1 MVTTSNLSQR
11 STAFVVKKLLTRALP
26 YLVFEKF
33 GQSYPLPTNS
43 TKVAKFRRYRAL
55 PLATTPLVEGV
66 TPTGKSLLVDDYTAT
81 LQQYGDF
88 VQITDQI
95 ADTHEDPVLN
105 EATTVIAEQAAQTLE
120 AVRFGILKAGTNVQ
134 YANSAANR
142 LALASAITLND
153 LRIVTRGFKRQNA
166 GMINQKVSSSAN
178 FNTEAVEP
186 GYIAVCHPDVEND
199 IRGLAGFINAKDYGS
214 MTPYETEI
222 GAVENIRFLMS
233 TVVDPWEDATCPA
246 ANVAFVSGT
255 TYVKVYPILVFAKN
269 AYGLV
274 PLKGKD
280 SITPMV
286 MNPGKASV
294 GDELGQRGFVSWKAM
309 TTAVIL
315 ADEWMARIEVLA
327 TEL

>member
-26 YLVFEKF
+26 YLIFEKF
-33 GQSYPLPTNS
+33 GQSYPLPNNS

-66 TPTGKSLLVDDYTAT
+66 TPTGKSLMVDDYTAT

-88 VQITDQI
+88 VQITDVV
-95 ADTHEDPVLN
+95 ADTHEDPVLS
-105 EATTVIAEQAAQTLE
+105 EATTVISEQAAQTLE
-120 AVRFGILKAGTNVQ
+120 AVRFGILKAGTNRQ
-134 YANSAANR
+134 FANSAANR
-142 LALASAITLND
+142 LALASAFTLND
-153 LRIVTRGFKRQNA
+153 LRKVARGFKRQNA
-166 GMINQKVSSSAN
+166 GMINTMVGSSAS
-178 FNTEAVEP
+178 FNTEAIEA
-186 GYIAVCHPDVEND
+186 GYIAVCHVDCEND
-199 IRGLAGFINAKDYGS
+199 IRALPGFINAKDYGS
-214 MTPYETEI
+214 KSAMENEI
-222 GAVENIRFLMS
+222 GAVENFRFIMS
-233 TVVDPWEDATCPA
+233 TVVEPWEDATCPA
-246 ANVAFVSGT
+246 ANAAFVSGT
-255 TYVKVYPILVFAKN
+255 TYAKVYPILIFAKN

-286 MNPGKASV
+286 QNPGKPAV

-315 ADEWMARIEVLA
+315 ADEWMCRIETLA